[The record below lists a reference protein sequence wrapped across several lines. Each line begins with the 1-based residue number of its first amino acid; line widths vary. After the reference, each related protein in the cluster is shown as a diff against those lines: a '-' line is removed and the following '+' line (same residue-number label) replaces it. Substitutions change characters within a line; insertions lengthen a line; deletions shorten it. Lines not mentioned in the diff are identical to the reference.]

1 MAAETE
7 ALTAHTPLALAETL
21 DAVAARLERP
31 RGRVREQALAACT
44 GQEEGR
50 RRWTPG
56 APGDVDADR
65 VIDPLAITAWA
76 GSPGTDEGRP
86 SPIR

>member
-44 GQEEGR
+44 GQEEG
-50 RRWTPG
+50 
-56 APGDVDADR
+56 APQMDA
-65 VIDPLAITAWA
+65 W
-76 GSPGTDEGRP
+76 SPGRC
-86 SPIR
+86 